1 MELPNRYITRMF
13 LFLILVICAGA
24 VLFPA
29 LENALMTNPPLNSL
43 IVLVFLSG
51 VVLNFHSVFAL
62 YREIKWVSAPALS
75 LAEQDLQKLRLL
87 SPLALVLKNNKAKGN
102 AVLSP
107 TIARTILDSIGMRM
121 EESRD
126 ISKYLI
132 GLSTFLGLLGTFWGL
147 MATVGAVGDV
157 IRSLNISGEEATQAF
172 NTIKNSLE
180 LPLSG
185 MGTAFSSSLLG
196 LSGALIVGFLDLQ
209 ASRAQN
215 NFYNGLDEYLASLTR
230 YSSSVGSQS
239 DESVMADGAYAN
251 ALLEQVVESLADI
264 RNQLKKTETQTQE
277 RSQTDMDVLRFIS
290 RIDHNVSQIDKRSET
305 RQEALLS
312 EVRDSFKL
320 LVRTISGKD
329 KQIGRAHV

>member
-13 LFLILVICAGA
+13 LFLILVAGGCSL
-24 VLFPA
+24 LFPA
-29 LENALMTNPPLNSL
+29 LENALMTNPPLNGL
-43 IVLVFLSG
+43 IVLVFLFG
-51 VVLNFHSVFAL
+51 VILNFHSVFAL
-62 YREIKWVSAPALS
+62 YPEIKWVKASVLS
-75 LAEQDLQKLRLL
+75 LTEQDLEKLRLL
-87 SPLALVLKNNKAKGN
+87 SPLALVLKNNQAKGN

-107 TIARTILDSIGMRM
+107 TIARTILDSVGTRLD
-121 EESRD
+121 ESRD

-147 MATVGAVGDV
+147 MSTVGAVGEV
-157 IRSLNISGEEATQAF
+157 IRSLNVSGEEATQAF

-196 LSGALIVGFLDLQ
+196 LSGALVVGFLDLQ
-209 ASRAQN
+209 AGRAQN

-239 DESVMADGAYAN
+239 DESVTSNGAYAN

-264 RNQLKKTETQTQE
+264 RSQLKKTDMQTQE
-277 RSQTDMDVLRFIS
+277 RAQTDMELLRVIS
-290 RIDHNVSQIDKRSET
+290 KIDHNVNQIDRRFEARHET
-305 RQEALLS
+305 LLT

-320 LVRTISGKD
+320 LVRTVSGKD
-329 KQIGRAHV
+329 K

>member
-13 LFLILVICAGA
+13 LFLVLVAGA
-24 VLFPA
+24 CVLLFPA
-29 LENALMTNPPLNSL
+29 LEKALLTNPPLNGL
-43 IVLVFLSG
+43 IVLVFLFG
-51 VVLNFHSVFAL
+51 IILNFHSVFAL
-62 YREIKWVSAPALS
+62 YPEIKWVKAPVLS
-75 LAEQDLQKLRLL
+75 LTEQDLQKLRLL
-87 SPLALVLKNNKAKGN
+87 SPLALVLKNNQAKGN

-107 TIARTILDSIGMRM
+107 TIARTILDSVGTRLD
-121 EESRD
+121 ESRD
-126 ISKYLI
+126 ISRYVI

-147 MATVGAVGDV
+147 MATVGAVADV
-157 IRSLNISGEEATQAF
+157 IRSLNVSGEEATQAF

-196 LSGALIVGFLDLQ
+196 LSGALVIGFLDLQ
-209 ASRAQN
+209 AGRAQN

-239 DESVMADGAYAN
+239 DESVMSNGAYTN

-264 RNQLKKTETQTQE
+264 RNQLKKTEDGTQE
-277 RSQTDMDVLRFIS
+277 RVQTDIDLLRVIS

-305 RQEALLS
+305 RHETLLT

-320 LVRTISGKD
+320 LVRTVSGKD
-329 KQIGRAHV
+329 KN

>member
-13 LFLILVICAGA
+13 LFLILVAGGCSL
-24 VLFPA
+24 LFPA
-29 LENALMTNPPLNSL
+29 LENALMTNPPLNGL
-43 IVLVFLSG
+43 IVLVFLFG
-51 VVLNFHSVFAL
+51 VILNFHSVFAL
-62 YREIKWVSAPALS
+62 YPEIKWVKASVLS
-75 LAEQDLQKLRLL
+75 LTEQDLEKLRLL
-87 SPLALVLKNNKAKGN
+87 SPLALVLKNNQAKGN

-107 TIARTILDSIGMRM
+107 TIARTILDSVGTRLD
-121 EESRD
+121 ESRD

-147 MATVGAVGDV
+147 MSTVGAVGEV
-157 IRSLNISGEEATQAF
+157 IRSLNVSGEEATQAF

-196 LSGALIVGFLDLQ
+196 LSGALVVGFLDLQ
-209 ASRAQN
+209 AGRAQN

-239 DESVMADGAYAN
+239 DESVTSNGAYAN

-264 RNQLKKTETQTQE
+264 RSQLKKADTQTQE
-277 RSQTDMDVLRFIS
+277 RAQTDMELLRVIS
-290 RIDHNVSQIDKRSET
+290 KIDHNVNQIDKRFET
-305 RQEALLS
+305 RHETLLT

-320 LVRTISGKD
+320 LVRTVSGKD
-329 KQIGRAHV
+329 K

>member
-1 MELPNRYITRMF
+1 MGIFVIDCHY
-13 LFLILVICAGA
+13 LIDQNL
-24 VLFPA
+24 L
-29 LENALMTNPPLNSL
+29 
-43 IVLVFLSG
+43 
-51 VVLNFHSVFAL
+51 LNFHSVFAL
-62 YREIKWVSAPALS
+62 YREIKWVRAPALS
-75 LAEQDLQKLRLL
+75 LAEHDLQKLRLL
-87 SPLALVLKNNKAKGN
+87 SPLALVLKNNQAKGN

-107 TIARTILDSIGMRM
+107 TIARTILDSVGTRL

-126 ISKYLI
+126 ISKYII

-147 MATVGAVGDV
+147 MATVGAVAEV
-157 IRSLNISGEEATQAF
+157 IRSLNVSGEAATQAF

-180 LPLSG
+180 QPLAG

-209 ASRAQN
+209 TSRAQN

-230 YSSSVGSQS
+230 YSSSVGSMS
-239 DESVMADGAYAN
+239 DESVTSNGAYAN

-264 RNQLKKTETQTQE
+264 RSQLKKTQTQE
-277 RSQTDMDVLRFIS
+277 QEKMQTDMDLLRIIS
-290 RIDHNVSQIDKRSET
+290 RIDHNVNQFDKRSET
-305 RQEALLS
+305 RQETLLT

-329 KQIGRAHV
+329 K

>member
-1 MELPNRYITRMF
+1 MELPNRDITRMF
-13 LFLILVICAGA
+13 LFLILVAGGCSL
-24 VLFPA
+24 LFPA
-29 LENALMTNPPLNSL
+29 LENALMTNPPLNGL
-43 IVLVFLSG
+43 IVLVFLFG
-51 VVLNFHSVFAL
+51 VILNFHSVFAL
-62 YREIKWVSAPALS
+62 YPEIKWVKASVLS
-75 LAEQDLQKLRLL
+75 LTEQDLEKLRLL
-87 SPLALVLKNNKAKGN
+87 SPLALVLKNNQAKGN

-107 TIARTILDSIGMRM
+107 TIARTILDSVGTRLD
-121 EESRD
+121 ESRD

-147 MATVGAVGDV
+147 MSTVGAVGEV
-157 IRSLNISGEEATQAF
+157 IRSLNVSGEEATQAF

-196 LSGALIVGFLDLQ
+196 LSGALVVGFLDLQ
-209 ASRAQN
+209 AGRAQN

-239 DESVMADGAYAN
+239 DESVTSNGAYAN

-264 RNQLKKTETQTQE
+264 RSQLKKTDMQTQE
-277 RSQTDMDVLRFIS
+277 RTQTDMELLRVIS
-290 RIDHNVSQIDKRSET
+290 KIDHNVNQIDRRFEARHET
-305 RQEALLS
+305 LLT

-320 LVRTISGKD
+320 LVRTVSGKD
-329 KQIGRAHV
+329 K

>member
-1 MELPNRYITRMF
+1 MELPSRYITRMV
-13 LFLILVICAGA
+13 LFLILVAGGCSL
-24 VLFPA
+24 LFPA
-29 LENALMTNPPLNSL
+29 LENALMTNPPLNGL
-43 IVLVFLSG
+43 IVLVFLFG
-51 VVLNFHSVFAL
+51 VILNFHSVFAL
-62 YREIKWVSAPALS
+62 YPEIKWVKASVLS
-75 LAEQDLQKLRLL
+75 LTEQDLEKLRLL
-87 SPLALVLKNNKAKGN
+87 SPLALVLKNNQAKGN

-107 TIARTILDSIGMRM
+107 TIARTILDSVGTRLD
-121 EESRD
+121 ESRD

-147 MATVGAVGDV
+147 MSTVGAVGEV
-157 IRSLNISGEEATQAF
+157 IRSLNVSCEEATQAF

-196 LSGALIVGFLDLQ
+196 LSGALVVGFLDLQ
-209 ASRAQN
+209 AGRAQN

-239 DESVMADGAYAN
+239 DESVTSNGAYAN

-264 RNQLKKTETQTQE
+264 RSQLKKADTQIQE
-277 RSQTDMDVLRFIS
+277 HAQTDMELLRVIS
-290 RIDHNVSQIDKRSET
+290 RIDHNVNQIDKRFEARHET
-305 RQEALLS
+305 LLT

-320 LVRTISGKD
+320 LVRTVSGKD
-329 KQIGRAHV
+329 K

>member
-1 MELPNRYITRMF
+1 MELPNRYITRMI
-13 LFLILVICAGA
+13 LFLILVIGA
-24 VLFPA
+24 CTVLFPA
-29 LENALMTNPPLNSL
+29 LKNAFLTNPPLNGL
-43 IVLVFLSG
+43 IFLVFLFG
-51 VVLNFHSVFAL
+51 VCLNFHSVFAL
-62 YREIKWVSAPALS
+62 YREIKWVKSPALS

-87 SPLALVLKNNKAKGN
+87 SPLALVLKNNQAKGN

-107 TIARTILDSIGMRM
+107 TIARTILDSVGMRL

-126 ISKYLI
+126 ISKYII

-147 MATVGAVGDV
+147 MATVGAVADV
-157 IRSLNISGEEATQAF
+157 IRSLNVSAEAATQAF

-180 LPLSG
+180 QPLAG

-209 ASRAQN
+209 TSRAQN

-230 YSSSVGSQS
+230 YSSSVGSMS
-239 DESVMADGAYAN
+239 DESVTSNGAYAN

-264 RNQLKKTETQTQE
+264 RSQLKKTQTQE
-277 RSQTDMDVLRFIS
+277 QERMQSDMDLLRIIS
-290 RIDHNVSQIDKRSET
+290 RIDHNVNLFDKRSET
-305 RQEALLS
+305 RQETLLT

-329 KQIGRAHV
+329 K

>member
-1 MELPNRYITRMF
+1 MELPSRYITRMF
-13 LFLILVICAGA
+13 LFLVLVTAACA

-29 LENALMTNPPLNSL
+29 LKNALMTNPPLNSL
-43 IVLVFLSG
+43 IILVFLFG
-51 VVLNFHSVFAL
+51 VFLNFHSVFAL
-62 YREIKWVSAPALS
+62 YPEIKWVKAPVLS
-75 LAEQDLQKLRLL
+75 LSEPDLQKLRLL
-87 SPLALVLKNNKAKGN
+87 SPLALVLKNNQAKGN

-107 TIARTILDSIGMRM
+107 TIARTILDSVGMRL

-126 ISKYLI
+126 ISKYII

-147 MATVGAVGDV
+147 MSTVGAVADV

-196 LSGALIVGFLDLQ
+196 LSGALVVGFLDLQ

-215 NFYNGLDEYLASLTR
+215 NFYNSLDEYLASLTR

-239 DESVMADGAYAN
+239 DESVTSNGAYAN

-264 RNQLKKTETQTQE
+264 RNQLKKAEAQGQE
-277 RSQTDMDVLRFIS
+277 RTQTDMDMLRFIS
-290 RIDHNVSQIDKRSET
+290 RIDHNVTQIDKRSEA
-305 RQEALLS
+305 RQETLLT
-312 EVRDSFKL
+312 EVRDSFRL

-329 KQIGRAHV
+329 KQ

>member
-13 LFLILVICAGA
+13 LFLILVIGAGT

-29 LENALMTNPPLNSL
+29 LEKALMTNPPLNSL
-43 IVLVFLSG
+43 IVLVFLFG
-51 VVLNFHSVFAL
+51 VFLNFHSVFAL
-62 YREIKWVSAPALS
+62 YREIKWVSAPVLS

-87 SPLALVLKNNKAKGN
+87 SPLALVLKNNQAKGN

-147 MATVGAVGDV
+147 MATVGAVGEV
-157 IRSLNISGEEATQAF
+157 IRSLNISGEEANQAF

-239 DESVMADGAYAN
+239 DESVTSDGAYAN

-305 RQEALLS
+305 RQEALLA

-329 KQIGRAHV
+329 KQ